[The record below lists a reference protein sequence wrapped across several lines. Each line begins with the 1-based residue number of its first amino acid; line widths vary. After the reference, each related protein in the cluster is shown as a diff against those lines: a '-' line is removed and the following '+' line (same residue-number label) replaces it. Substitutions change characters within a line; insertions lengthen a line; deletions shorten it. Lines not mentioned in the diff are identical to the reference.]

1 MGIIT
6 LIFRLIKLFV
16 GNSLASH
23 QQERVKRRRS
33 LTKTSMHELGVEDLR
48 PWAQPPPKS
57 PVPHKSPST
66 DGTMDP
72 FLALALKNN
81 ASVSKKSPSPEP
93 RKSPVQKVSA
103 PTGPSKAP
111 KVSLDCPDRPT
122 MRALL
127 DDLDNITIQDRSL
140 NSNLS

>member
-1 MGIIT
+1 
-6 LIFRLIKLFV
+6 
-16 GNSLASH
+16 
-23 QQERVKRRRS
+23 
-33 LTKTSMHELGVEDLR
+33 MHELGVDDLR

-66 DGTMDP
+66 DRTMDP
-72 FLALALKNN
+72 FLALALKNT
-81 ASVSKKSPSPEP
+81 ASATNNNSSPEP

-127 DDLDNITIQDRSL
+127 DDLDNITIQESSI
-140 NSNLS
+140 NSNLSR